1 MTMKAFRLIK
11 LLCGM
16 LALCGSAQAAVLNAT
31 FHSATTVPLAQLG
44 NFNATGATVNFTLNF
59 APPVGTDLTLVRLV
73 SFSSATTGSF
83 TNLPHGQAVT
93 MIFNGQPYDFV
104 TNYYG
109 GTGNDIV
116 LEWASARPMA
126 WGNNGNGQLGT
137 NSTTQS
143 NLPANVTTTGVLT
156 GKTMISLS
164 AGRNH
169 SLALCSDGTVAAWG
183 LNADGQIGA
192 NGGSQSTVPVL
203 VSNLGVLATKR
214 VIALAAGEAHSLA
227 LCSDGSVAAWGSNAN
242 GQLGRSG
249 GSTANPV
256 AVSTSSVLSG
266 KRVVAIAAG
275 QRHSVALLSTGEV
288 TTWGYNFYGQLGD
301 GGNGSKTVPVLVNMT
316 GVLTGKS
323 VAVIAAGSD
332 HCLAICSDG
341 TLASWGDNRD
351 GQLGNGTTTESNVPV
366 LVTTTG
372 TFLATR
378 TVTTIAAGADHSLA
392 LCSDGRI
399 ASWGRNSFGQLGR
412 TSGSPLLPGGV
423 SISGALSGKTVTS
436 VAGGSSHSL
445 ALCSD
450 GTLTAWGSNSFGEM
464 GTGNTTS
471 SNVPQ
476 NVNTTPLFAGQRFH
490 AVASGPNAFHSLAIV
505 ASPPQPNELTAGTL
519 ISNGSFENGFSD
531 WSVSDIQS
539 PFRELEV
546 SNNGYSSGY
555 GLFSTSATHGNFS
568 ASSGFEGHGPGIVRL
583 AHDVP
588 VTAVEPF
595 VRFDYRVG
603 WDMMTF
609 NGSTKARTFAVTIE
623 PAGGGPVLQ
632 KTLILTAAP
641 QTKTLDTGPLVGSVD
656 MSAYVGTLVRVCF
669 DLIVPEVNTG
679 PAFFQ
684 LDNVRTAALLPASIN
699 PITNEATIITTDAA
713 TLNGI
718 VNTNGLNAT
727 VEFEYG
733 PTPTY
738 GSLLTATPSPL
749 TCTTDT
755 FVSAA
760 IAGLNKNATYHYRI
774 KTTTSEGVKVG
785 ANKSFTT
792 LPLAPI
798 LNGLSSDYGVTS
810 ARLYADVNPNGAS
823 TVVTFEYGLTTAYGS
838 STPGWESPITS
849 SQTVDGSVSGITPGV
864 TYHWRV
870 KAQNAGGTTYS
881 EDSIFESLPT
891 HPGSPTLTTLAPTRV
906 DRSYATLNG
915 IVNANGSN
923 ATVDFEV
930 GTTTHYNFIVSAL
943 PASSSG
949 STNQAF
955 SGLWNHNHRSPGTTY
970 HYRARAL
977 GAGGYVYGPDVTFT
991 TPEIGFPSATT
1002 TPASGI
1008 TQTTAML
1015 NADVSANNGPL
1026 TTVSFE
1032 YGLDTS
1038 YGTVVSVPSYAPGN
1052 SPVSMQAQIP
1062 VSGESVTYHYRVKA
1076 TNNIGTTYGQDMTF
1090 TTPDPHEAKLYGLS
1104 FSSGTLS
1111 PAFSRDVLTYT
1122 MSLPFETTG
1131 LTLSPTA
1138 STGIASVLLNGVS
1151 FNSGDTS
1158 SPLLINLGSNVFT
1171 IVVTALDGIV
1181 QQTYTIHITRSPP
1194 IAGDLDLSFKG
1205 TGKATLGIGP
1215 DADYAYAVAMQND
1228 GKIIV
1233 VGSSNDAGNANFA
1246 LARSLPDGTPDADFG
1261 TDGKVTTDFNGGP
1274 DTVVSVAIQSDGKI
1288 VVAGSAGISSTSTFL
1303 GITWTTGFGVA
1314 RYHPDG
1320 TLDTTFNST
1329 GKVTTSF
1336 PGNSA
1341 NAAKVLVQGDGKIV
1355 AAGYVH
1361 NGTDNDFALVRYNSD
1376 GTLDTSFNTTGRVL
1390 TNLGDNDVIQS
1401 MALQSNGKIVVAGF
1415 TSTGG
1420 SPHSALARF
1429 NSDGTLDT
1437 TFNTTGIVIAS
1448 LLSPLDVLSSVAI
1461 QSDGKIVAAGYSI
1474 NNGLDFDMLV
1484 VRYHGDV
1491 ATGTPGT
1498 PDLSFASVGH
1508 LFIASAS
1515 GDDVANGLSLT
1526 SEGKILI
1533 GGRTIEEGKQ
1543 VITLFRRNADGS
1555 PDTSF
1560 HGGGKAT
1567 ADFGSD
1573 ELHDGGWLAMQEDG
1587 KAVVVGTVTTNGYD
1601 FAVARFLGDGPAIAV
1616 KKSDSSSVFDAIST
1630 VTIPGALPHFSASQ
1644 TFTVHN
1650 TGTANLTGLGIT
1662 IDGPD
1667 SSAFTVTSAP
1677 TAPVSPFGTTSFTV
1691 RFLPTSL
1698 GLKTAALH
1706 IASNVTG
1713 HMQSYDIGLE
1723 GSGLTIGENWR
1734 QSHFGTHENA
1744 GPAADAADPNGNG
1757 IPNLLEYALNGD
1769 PAGSSTGTAVLPQV
1783 IIPAGPSLELS
1794 FSRYLDRPDLT
1805 LTVQACDDLT
1815 GPWTDLATSVGG
1827 APFVPLFG
1835 GVVVNETGSGNTRSV
1850 TVRDLFPT
1858 TDPAHPS
1865 RFMRLRASRP

>member
-1 MTMKAFRLIK
+1 MKAFRLIK
-11 LLCGM
+11 LLS
-16 LALCGSAQAAVLNAT
+16 ALFWICGSAQAAVLNAT
-31 FHSATTVPLAQLG
+31 FTSPTTVPLALGG
-44 NFNATGATVNFTLNF
+44 NFNASGTTVNFTLNF
-59 APPVGTDLTLVRLV
+59 APPVGTELTLVRLT

-93 MIFNGQPYDFV
+93 MTHNGQPYDFV
-104 TNYYG
+104 ANYYG

-116 LEWASARPMA
+116 LEWASTRPMA

-143 NLPANVTTTGVLT
+143 NLPANVTTTGVLA
-156 GKTMISLS
+156 GKTIISLS

-183 LNADGQIGA
+183 LNDNGQIGSA
-192 NGGSQSTVPVL
+192 GGAQSTVPVL

-214 VIALAAGEAHSLA
+214 VITVAAGETHSLA
-227 LCSDGSVAAWGSNAN
+227 LCSDGTLAAWGSNSN

-249 GSTANPV
+249 ATTGTPV
-256 AVSTSSVLSG
+256 AVSTSGVLSG

-288 TTWGYNFYGQLGD
+288 ATWGYNFYGQLGD

-323 VAVIAAGSD
+323 VAVIAAGQN
-332 HCLAICSDG
+332 HCLALCSDG

-351 GQLGNGTTTESNVPV
+351 GQLGNGTTTGSNVPV

-392 LCSDGRI
+392 LGSDGRI
-399 ASWGRNSFGQLGR
+399 ASWGRIGSGQLGR
-412 TSGSPLLPGGV
+412 TSGTSLLPGGV

-436 VAGGSSHSL
+436 LAGGSSHSL

-450 GTLTAWGSNSFGEM
+450 GTLTAWGSNSSGEM
-464 GTGNTTS
+464 GTGNTTP

-476 NVNTTPLFAGQRFH
+476 NVSTTTLFAGQRFH

-505 ASPPQPNELTAGTL
+505 ASPSQPNELTAGTL

-531 WSVSDIQS
+531 WSVSDLQT
-539 PFRELEV
+539 PYRDLQV
-546 SNNGYSSGY
+546 RNNGYQPGF
-555 GLFSTSATHGNFS
+555 GLFGTSATHGNFS

-595 VRFDYRVG
+595 VRFDYRAG
-603 WDMMTF
+603 WDLQIF
-609 NGSTKARTFAVTIE
+609 NVSTQARTFAVTIE

-632 KTLILTAAP
+632 KTVILTAAA
-641 QTKTLDTGPLVGSVD
+641 QTKTLDTGPLIGSVD
-656 MSAYVGTLVRVCF
+656 LSAYVGTTVRVCF
-669 DLIVPEVNTG
+669 DLMVPEVNTG

-699 PITNEATIITTDAA
+699 PITQEATIITTDAA

-733 PTPTY
+733 PTPSY
-738 GSLLTATPSPL
+738 GSLVTATPSPL

-755 FVSAA
+755 SVSAA
-760 IAGLNKNATYHYRI
+760 IPGLNKNATYHYRI

-792 LPLAPI
+792 LPHAPI
-798 LNGLSSDYGVTS
+798 LNGLSSNYGVTS
-810 ARLYADVNPNGAS
+810 ARLYADVNSNGAS

-838 STPGWESPITS
+838 STPCWESPITS
-849 SQTVDGSVSGITPGV
+849 SQTVNGSVSGITPGV
-864 TYHWRV
+864 TYHYRV

-891 HPGSPTLTTLAPTRV
+891 HPGSPTVTTLAPTRV
-906 DRSYATLNG
+906 DRSLATLNG

-930 GTTTHYNFIVSAL
+930 GTTTHYNFVVSAL
-943 PASSSG
+943 PATSSG
-949 STNQAF
+949 TTNQAF
-955 SGLWNHNHRSPGTTY
+955 SGLWNHHHRSPGTTY

-977 GAGGYVYGPDVTFT
+977 GTGGYVYGPDVTFT

-1002 TPASGI
+1002 TAASDI

-1038 YGTVVSVPSYAPGN
+1038 YGIVVSVPDYAPGN

-1076 TNNIGTTYGQDMTF
+1076 TNNIGATYGQDMTF
-1090 TTPDPHEAKLYGLS
+1090 TTPDPHEAKLYDLA
-1104 FSSGTLS
+1104 FSGGNLS
-1111 PAFSRDVLTYT
+1111 PAFDRNVLNYT
-1122 MSLPFETTG
+1122 MNLPFETAS
-1131 LTLSPTA
+1131 LTLTPATSN
-1138 STGIASVLLNGVS
+1138 GIASVLINGVS
-1151 FNSGDTS
+1151 FDSGSVTT
-1158 SPLLINLGSNVFT
+1158 PLSLNTGSNVFT

-1181 QQTYTIHITRSPP
+1181 QQTYTIQITRSLPV
-1194 IAGDLDLSFKG
+1194 AGDLDLSFNG

-1215 DADYAYAVAMQND
+1215 DADYAYAVAIQAD

-1233 VGSSNDAGNANFA
+1233 AGSSNDAGNANFA
-1246 LARSLPDGTPDADFG
+1246 LVRSLPDGTPDAAFG

-1274 DTVVSVAIQSDGKI
+1274 DTAVSVAIQSDGKI
-1288 VVAGSAGISSTSTFL
+1288 VVAGSA
-1303 GITWTTGFGVA
+1303 TGFGVA
-1314 RYHPDG
+1314 RYHSDG
-1320 TLDTTFNST
+1320 TLDPTFNST

-1376 GTLDTSFNTTGRVL
+1376 GTLDTSFNATGRVL
-1390 TNLGDNDVIQS
+1390 TDLGDNDVIQS

-1437 TFNTTGIVIAS
+1437 TFNTSGIVIAT

-1461 QSDGKIVAAGYSI
+1461 QPDGKIVAAGYSI
-1474 NNGLDFDMLV
+1474 TNGLDFDILV

-1515 GDDVANGLSLT
+1515 GDDVTNGLSLT

-1533 GGRTIEEGKQ
+1533 GGRTIEESKQ
-1543 VITLFRRNADGS
+1543 VITVFRRNADGS

-1560 HGGGKAT
+1560 HGNGKTT
-1567 ADFGSD
+1567 ADFESD

-1601 FAVARFLGDGPAIAV
+1601 FALARFLGDGPAIAV
-1616 KKSDSSSVFDAIST
+1616 QKSDAFSVFDAISN
-1630 VTIPGALPHFSASQ
+1630 VTIPGAPPHFSASQ

-1769 PAGSSTGTAVLPQV
+1769 PAGSSTGASVLPQV
-1783 IIPAGPSLELS
+1783 IIPPAPSLELS
-1794 FSRYLDRPDLT
+1794 FTRYLDRPDLT
-1805 LTVQACDDLT
+1805 LTVQACDDLP

-1827 APFVPLFG
+1827 APFAPLFG
-1835 GVVVNETGSGNTRSV
+1835 GVVVNETGSGNTRGV

>member
-1 MTMKAFRLIK
+1 MTVNAFPLFRL
-11 LLCGM
+11 LSVL
-16 LALCGSAQAAVLNAT
+16 LALCGSAQAAVLDAT
-31 FHSATTVPLAQLG
+31 FHSATTVPLALAG
-44 NFNATGATVNFTLNF
+44 NFNANGTTVNFTLNF
-59 APPVGTDLTLVRLV
+59 APSVGTDLTLVKLV

-93 MIFNGQPYDFV
+93 MIYNGQPYPFV
-104 TNYYG
+104 ANYYG

-116 LEWASARPMA
+116 LEWASTQPMA

-137 NSTTQS
+137 NNTTQS
-143 NLPANVTTTGVLT
+143 NLPANVTAGVLT
-156 GKTMISLS
+156 GKTMISLA

-183 LNADGQIGA
+183 LNADGQIGSA
-192 NGGSQSTVPVL
+192 GGAQSTVPVI
-203 VSNLGVLATKR
+203 VSNLGVLSTKR
-214 VIALAAGEAHSLA
+214 VIAVAAGETHSLA
-227 LCSDGSVAAWGSNAN
+227 LCSDGTVAAWGSNAN

-256 AVSTSSVLSG
+256 AVSTSGVLSG
-266 KRVVAIAAG
+266 KKVVAISAG
-275 QRHSVALLSTGEV
+275 KSHSVALLSTGEV
-288 TTWGYNFYGQLGD
+288 ATWGYNFYGQLGD
-301 GGNGSKTVPVLVNMT
+301 GGNGSKTVPVLVDMT

-341 TLASWGDNRD
+341 TLASWGDNGD
-351 GQLGNGTTTESNVPV
+351 GQLGNGTTIGSNVPV
-366 LVTTTG
+366 LVTTGG

-378 TVTTIAAGADHSLA
+378 TVTTIAAGASHSLA

-412 TSGSPLLPGGV
+412 TSGSPLVPGGV

-464 GTGNTTS
+464 GTGNTTP

-476 NVNTTPLFAGQRFH
+476 NVSTTPLFAGQRFH
-490 AVASGPNAFHSLAIV
+490 AVAMGPNAFHSLAIV
-505 ASPPQPNELTAGTL
+505 VSPPQLNELAAGTL
-519 ISNGSFENGFSD
+519 ISNGSFESGFSD
-531 WSVSDIQS
+531 WSVSDLQS
-539 PFRELEV
+539 PFENLQVR
-546 SNNGYSSGY
+546 NNGYQPGY
-555 GLFSTSATHGNFS
+555 GLFSTLATDGSRS

-583 AHDVP
+583 AHDVL
-588 VTAVEPF
+588 VTTTEPF
-595 VRFDYRVG
+595 VRFDYRAG

-632 KTLILTAAP
+632 KTVILTAP
-641 QTKTLDTGPLVGSVD
+641 PETKTLDTGPLVGSVD
-656 MSAYVGTLVRVCF
+656 LSAYVGTLVRVCF

-699 PITNEATIITTDAA
+699 PITKAATNITTHAA
-713 TLNGI
+713 TLDGI
-718 VNTNGLNAT
+718 VNTNGLEAT

-733 PTPTY
+733 LTSSY
-738 GSLLTATPSPL
+738 GSLVTATPSPL

-755 FVSAA
+755 PVSAA
-760 IAGLNKNATYHYRI
+760 IAGLNTNATYHYRI

-792 LPLAPI
+792 LPHAPI
-798 LNGLSSDYGVTS
+798 LNGLSSDYGVTF

-838 STPGWESPITS
+838 STPAWESPLTNG
-849 SQTVDGSVSGITPGV
+849 QTVNGSVSGITPGV

-881 EDSIFESLPT
+881 EDSLFEALPT
-891 HPGSPTLTTLAPTRV
+891 HPGSPTATTLVPTRV
-906 DRSYATLNG
+906 DRFQATLNG

-930 GTTTHYNFIVSAL
+930 GTTTHYNFVVSVE
-943 PASSSG
+943 PAHLSG
-949 STNQAF
+949 TTDTAF
-955 SGLWNHNHRSPGTTY
+955 SATFNHHSPGTTY
-970 HYRARAL
+970 HYRARAA
-977 GAGGYVYGPDVTFT
+977 GSGGYVYGPDVTFT
-991 TPEIGFPSATT
+991 TPEIGLPAATT
-1002 TPASGI
+1002 TAASGI
-1008 TQTTAML
+1008 TQTIAML

-1032 YGLDTS
+1032 YGLDTN
-1038 YGTVVSVPSYAPGN
+1038 YGSVVSVPGFADAYSQ
-1052 SPVSMQAQIP
+1052 SPMQAQIP

-1111 PAFSRDVLTYT
+1111 PAFNRDVLTYT

-1131 LTLSPTA
+1131 LTLTPTA
-1138 STGIASVLLNGVS
+1138 STGIASVLINGS
-1151 FNSGDTS
+1151 SYNSGDS
-1158 SPLLINLGSNVFT
+1158 STPFSINTGSNVFT

-1181 QQTYTIHITRSPP
+1181 QQTYTIQITRSPP
-1194 IAGDLDLSFKG
+1194 IAGDLDLSFNG
-1205 TGKATLGIGP
+1205 TGKATLGIG
-1215 DADYAYAVAMQND
+1215 ADSDFVYAVAMQND
-1228 GKIIV
+1228 GKIV
-1233 VGSSNDAGNANFA
+1233 VAGSANDAGNTNFA
-1246 LARSLPDGTPDADFG
+1246 LARTLPDGTPDAAFG

-1274 DTVVSVAIQSDGKI
+1274 DAAVGVAVQSDGKI
-1288 VVAGSAGISSTSTFL
+1288 VVAGTVGITSSSTFL
-1303 GITWTTGFGVA
+1303 GISWTTGFGVA
-1314 RYHPDG
+1314 RYHSDG
-1320 TLDTTFNST
+1320 TLDTTFNGT
-1329 GKVTTSF
+1329 GKTVTTF
-1336 PGNSA
+1336 PGNYA
-1341 NAAKVLVQGDGKIV
+1341 NASKVVVQGDGKIV
-1355 AAGYVH
+1355 VAGYAH
-1361 NGTDNDFALVRYNSD
+1361 NGTNNDFVLARYNPE
-1376 GTLDTSFNTTGRVL
+1376 GTLDTSFNATGKIV
-1390 TNLGDNDVIQS
+1390 TDLGGDEFIYS
-1401 MALQSNGKIVVAGF
+1401 MAPQSNGKIVVAGF
-1415 TSTGG
+1415 TATVGG
-1420 SPHSALARF
+1420 GNWSSALARYKG
-1429 NSDGTLDT
+1429 DGTLDT
-1437 TFNTTGIVIAS
+1437 TFNTIGIVIAD
-1448 LLSPLDVLSSVAI
+1448 LVQPLHVLTAVAI
-1461 QSDGKIVAAGYSI
+1461 QPDGKVVAAGFAS
-1474 NNGLDFDMLV
+1474 NGLDYDMLL

-1498 PDLSFASVGH
+1498 PDLSFNSTGH
-1508 LFIASAS
+1508 VIIASAS
-1515 GDDVANGLSLT
+1515 GDDIVNGLAVT
-1526 SEGKILI
+1526 AGGKILT
-1533 GGRTIEEGKQ
+1533 GGRIFNEGRK
-1543 VITLFRRNADGS
+1543 VISVMRHNSDGS

-1560 HGGGKAT
+1560 HVNGKTT

-1573 ELHDGGWLAMQEDG
+1573 ELHDGGWLAMQDDG

-1616 KKSDSSSVFDAIST
+1616 KKSDASGVFDAIST
-1630 VTIPGALPHFSASQ
+1630 VTLPGALPNFSTSQ
-1644 TFTVHN
+1644 TFTLQN

-1667 SSAFTVTSAP
+1667 SSAFTVTSTP

-1713 HMQSYDIGLE
+1713 HMQSYDIGLV

-1734 QSHFGTHENA
+1734 QSHFGTHENV
-1744 GPAADAADPNGNG
+1744 GPAADDADPNGNG
-1757 IPNLLEYALNGD
+1757 IANLLEYALNGN
-1769 PAGSSTGTAVLPQV
+1769 PIGGTTGTAVLPEVTQ
-1783 IIPAGPSLELS
+1783 PGGSALELS
-1794 FSRYLDRPDLT
+1794 FTRYLDRTDLT
-1805 LTVQACDDLT
+1805 LTVQACDNLT
-1815 GPWTDLATSVGG
+1815 EPWTDLASSVGG
-1827 APFVPLFG
+1827 APFTSLIIGATVT
-1835 GVVVNETGSGNTRSV
+1835 ETGSGNTRSI
-1850 TVRDLFPT
+1850 TIGDLFLAN
-1858 TDPAHPS
+1858 DPAHPH
-1865 RFMRLRASRP
+1865 RFMRLHASRP